1 MAKQIEGVYE
11 MVLTCARQEF
21 LNKGFQDASLRTIAQ
36 EADTSTG
43 SIYTRFGD
51 KEGLFKAIV
60 EPVAAEMKQMVVR
73 IQETFHSFDAD
84 TQRNE
89 MGKFSD
95 ASIEDIIDYIYDHF
109 DTFRLLLD
117 SAYGTLYQNFVNEL
131 VDIEVQYT
139 YKYLQIIGNE
149 SVASGQLTEEL
160 MHIVTTAYMNGLFEV
175 VRHGMNRETAH
186 RYISMLRQYHRAGF
200 ETIIRE

>member
-11 MVLTCARQEF
+11 MILTCAQQEF

-60 EPVAAEMKQMVVR
+60 EPVAAEMKQMFVS

-89 MGKFSD
+89 TGKFSD
-95 ASIEDIIDYIYDHF
+95 DCMEQIIDFIYDHF

-117 SAYGTLYQNFVNEL
+117 SAYGTLYQNYVNEL

-139 YKYLQIIGNE
+139 CKYLQVTGNE
-149 SVASGQLTEEL
+149 SVASGQLTTDL
-160 MHIVTTAYMNGLFEV
+160 MHIMTTAFMNGLFEV
-175 VRHGMNRETAH
+175 VRHGMSREIAH
-186 RYISMLRQYHRAGF
+186 RYIGKLNEYHRAGF
-200 ETIIRE
+200 ETIIGE

>member
-11 MVLTCARQEF
+11 MILTCAQQEF

-51 KEGLFKAIV
+51 KEGLYKAIV
-60 EPVAAEMKQMVVR
+60 EPVAAEMKKMVVR

-89 MGKFSD
+89 MGKYSD
-95 ASIEDIIDYIYDHF
+95 ANIEGIIDYIYDHF

-117 SAYGTLYQNFVNEL
+117 SSYGTLYQNFVNEL

-139 YKYLQIIGNE
+139 KKYLQIIGNE

-175 VRHGMNRETAH
+175 VRHGMNRGTAH

-200 ETIIRE
+200 KTIIGE

>member
-109 DTFRLLLD
+109 DTFCLLLD

>member
-36 EADTSTG
+36 EAGTSTG

-60 EPVAAEMKQMVVR
+60 EPVAAEVKQMVVR
-73 IQETFHSFDAD
+73 IQEMFHSFDAD

-95 ASIEDIIDYIYDHF
+95 ASIEGIMDYIYDHF

-139 YKYLQIIGNE
+139 YKYLQITGNK
-149 SVASGQLTEEL
+149 SVTSGQLTEEL